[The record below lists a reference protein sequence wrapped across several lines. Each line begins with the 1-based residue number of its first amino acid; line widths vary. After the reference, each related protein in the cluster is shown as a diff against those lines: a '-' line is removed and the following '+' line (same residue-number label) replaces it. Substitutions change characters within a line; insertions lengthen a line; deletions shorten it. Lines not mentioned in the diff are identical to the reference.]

1 MIAAKRAE
9 FARRGFVELTPLIG
23 AELRERIAGEATAAL
38 DAFSL
43 RRDVRIPATGMSPRR
58 YRIVPRD
65 AIAAAC
71 PRAAAYYRSPELLGL
86 LAHVAGEPVA
96 PVPYV
101 PEEFIATRL
110 ERAGDTHGWHWDDY
124 AFALVW
130 VVRAP
135 AASGGAAL
143 EFVADVPWRK
153 DAPRVE
159 AILAARPPSRVQV
172 GAGTVYLLRADTTL
186 HRVAPLVRDGLRD
199 ALCFSYAAV
208 RDLTRDVTHETLD
221 YIFMPPMAPMAD
233 ALGMLPQA

>member
-9 FARRGFVELTPLIG
+9 FAARGFVDVTALFP
-23 AELRERIAGEATAAL
+23 AAVRARIAGEVTAAL

-43 RRDVRIPATGMSPRR
+43 RRDVRVPATGMSPRR
-58 YRIVPRD
+58 YRIVPRE

-71 PRAAAYYRSPELLGL
+71 PAAAAYYRSDELLAL
-86 LAHVAGEPVA
+86 LVAIAGEPVA

-135 AASGGAAL
+135 DAGSGAAL
-143 EFVADVPWRK
+143 EFVPGVPWRK

-159 AILAARPPSRVQV
+159 TILAAQPPSRVQL
-172 GAGTVYLLRADTTL
+172 GAGTVYLLRADTSL
-186 HRVAPLVRDGLRD
+186 HRVAPLVRDGQRD
-199 ALCFSYAAV
+199 ALCFSYAAA
-208 RDLTRDVTHETLD
+208 RDLTREVTHETLD
-221 YIFMPPMAPMAD
+221 YIYMEPMAD